1 MKHIKNLWR
10 TTDKKRTELWM
21 ITILLTVFIVNI
33 LNKLMTYYMNKII
46 VDPVFTNQYNV
57 GPLIFIIIP
66 LIFILSMFILQVS
79 DKLDAK
85 TNYIDKILKSSNF
98 LLKILILIM
107 KGVWWII
114 KTLCY
119 VILAIIWFFNTVKRF
134 GEPNTSGVGSTRY
147 STDYESERLRNK
159 ATAEYNARKKREE
172 ADYAIKQAIK
182 QGKYNSNTIY
192 YDNKASKAIEAQ
204 KAADK
209 AQEDLKKYR

>member
-1 MKHIKNLWR
+1 
-10 TTDKKRTELWM
+10 
-21 ITILLTVFIVNI
+21 
-33 LNKLMTYYMNKII
+33 MTN
-46 VDPVFTNQYNV
+46 T
-57 GPLIFIIIP
+57 
-66 LIFILSMFILQVS
+66 QVS

-98 LLKILILIM
+98 LLKILIVIM
-107 KGVWWII
+107 KGVWWIT

-119 VILAIIWFFNTVKRF
+119 VILAIIWFYNTVKRF